1 MLLWCQVYGFTEERS
16 RLLRDLSSDL
26 GLLRVGITSEAG
38 KAMLPIAGGQEVD
51 CRRDVTESDV
61 GCFLAGDIRVNE
73 QVCFA
78 TLISFHL
85 SLRM

>member
-1 MLLWCQVYGFTEERS
+1 M
-16 RLLRDLSSDL
+16 LRDLRNDF
-26 GLLRVGITSEAG
+26 GLLRVGISSPAS

-73 QVCFA
+73 QVINTTFI
-78 TLISFHL
+78 ISK
-85 SLRM
+85 

>member
-1 MLLWCQVYGFTEERS
+1 MS
-16 RLLRDLSSDL
+16 NDL
-26 GLLRVGITSEAG
+26 GLLRVGISSSAG

-73 QVCFA
+73 QV
-78 TLISFHL
+78 IES
-85 SLRM
+85 

>member
-1 MLLWCQVYGFTEERS
+1 MSVQVYGFTEERA

-26 GLLRVGITSEAG
+26 GLLRVGISSPAG
-38 KAMLPIAGGQEVD
+38 KAMLPIAGGTEVD

-73 QVCFA
+73 QVRYVEA
-78 TLISFHL
+78 
-85 SLRM
+85 